1 MSHLR
6 NRIRKPLQC
15 VLSLTLVLVL
25 GFGSAQA
32 QAPKE
37 QPAPLLPWGAM
48 PKDIPDGY
56 MIVEGDIQ
64 VPIGLMPWSTDF
76 WPGGSVVYEF
86 DNNVTP
92 EHRANMRDAMARWA
106 AVANVSFHEEGSCG
120 LIHCV
125 HIQDSAEN
133 SSAVGRQYFRQTINI
148 HDWGWPFII

>member
-1 MSHLR
+1 MSYLR

-15 VLSLTLVLVL
+15 VLSLPLVLVL

-48 PKDIPDGY
+48 PQDIPDGY

-92 EHRANMRDAMARWA
+92 EHRANQ
-106 AVANVSFHEEGSCG
+106 C
-120 LIHCV
+120 LIPRRGQLRPHSLRA
-125 HIQDSAEN
+125 HP
-133 SSAVGRQYFRQTINI
+133 RLR
-148 HDWGWPFII
+148 